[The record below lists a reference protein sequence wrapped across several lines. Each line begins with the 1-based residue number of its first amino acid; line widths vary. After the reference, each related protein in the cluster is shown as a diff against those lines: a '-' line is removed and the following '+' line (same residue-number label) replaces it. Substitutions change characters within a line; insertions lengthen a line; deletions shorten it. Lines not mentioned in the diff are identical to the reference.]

1 MNEDIPILNRHFTAL
16 GLNFD
21 LNNSFQYGGLLYL
34 AQHYGYPTPLL
45 DWTLSPFIGA
55 YFAYSGLENN
65 IENNDKVRVFC
76 FDKKNWVSDTPQIR
90 NLISPFPTLTY
101 SELHPFSNNRAMPQ
115 QAISTLSHFDDI
127 EKYIKNRA
135 DENKKN
141 YLKIYEL
148 PSSERNEV
156 IDELHWMG
164 ISASSMYPGIEGVCK
179 MLREKY
185 FR

>member
-1 MNEDIPILNRHFTAL
+1 
-16 GLNFD
+16 
-21 LNNSFQYGGLLYL
+21 
-34 AQHYGYPTPLL
+34 
-45 DWTLSPFIGA
+45 
-55 YFAYSGLENN
+55 
-65 IENNDKVRVFC
+65 
-76 FDKKNWVSDTPQIR
+76 
-90 NLISPFPTLTY
+90 
-101 SELHPFSNNRAMPQ
+101 MPQ